1 MNRFFRNT
9 DKNKTFFRS
18 TCRKQ
23 NVIWSLEQF
32 VWWHFIFCVRG
43 FIIFKSRTYMS
54 RATRIKF
61 YNFIIKQ
68 IYKLSTKP
76 SQNKE
81 KFRKLAIF
89 KILVKNIC
97 ILFFLFL
104 ERSNASFILIFYF
117 KKSSRFAIFEI
128 LKIKVESSELET
140 LELDTINT
148 YRLFWISTVDT
159 FDLCLIHSF
168 SHFLDISTK
177 LDQWEISR
185 LMIGGSVSTIDTD
198 WLHLRYF
205 PGYKLKI
212 KIILWLV
219 KRQWSRYLQFYSFQ
233 ICFRCHKIIY

>member
-1 MNRFFRNT
+1 MY
-9 DKNKTFFRS
+9 
-18 TCRKQ
+18 
-23 NVIWSLEQF
+23 F
-32 VWWHFIFCVRG
+32 VLFC
-43 FIIFKSRTYMS
+43 FLKE
-54 RATRIKF
+54 AT
-61 YNFIIKQ
+61 
-68 IYKLSTKP
+68 
-76 SQNKE
+76 
-81 KFRKLAIF
+81 
-89 KILVKNIC
+89 LVSSW
-97 ILFFLFL
+97 F
-104 ERSNASFILIFYF
+104 FYF

-198 WLHLRYF
+198 WLHFRYF

-212 KIILWLV
+212 KIIFWLV
-219 KRQWSRYLQFYSFQ
+219 KRRWSRYLQFYSFQ
-233 ICFRCHKIIY
+233 LCFRCHKIIY